1 MTTRLIRRI
10 LFLTAICYSAVSCLK
25 GKGFDEELTDNT
37 DLFSASVSPTVIAAD
52 GKDAATFDIRF
63 RGTRLTADDVVFY
76 NADDNT
82 VVEMP
87 DMQFTTE
94 EQGVYR
100 FYVTYENVAPQID
113 EEESYTSEIMEIT
126 ATNSVLDLEPNG
138 QKGLTASLSTTV
150 VQTGEDRAIF
160 IVRYDGEVLNG
171 GYDIYDLATN
181 TKVSLP
187 TMSVTSASGTV
198 YELPYYSTSEAGN
211 SSFWI
216 AYKTHNTSQTPLSV
230 TAVDFEIPTRPV
242 DPQPDN
248 LQFKH
253 RSMIMQFTGLG
264 CGYCPYMIA
273 ALRDVLADEDYGSK
287 AVLAAA
293 HTYSGDPYAPTD
305 RLDYYFNVNDYPTVI
320 FDMMTKIQN
329 YGYSM
334 NVSNIKK
341 CIDTSLSTA
350 AQAGISARMA
360 KDDNTLIVRM
370 TVKAAT
376 SNSFRVGVWVLEN
389 GLTGTQANYGME
401 GEFNT
406 HDNVVRV
413 ADSKEAYSNSYAGH
427 DIGYLNAGDTSDYVF
442 VIPLDAEWVH
452 DNCHLLLFVSALD
465 GSSYTVTNAVATRS
479 LTDAVTL
486 EYE

>member
-10 LFLTAICYSAVSCLK
+10 LFLTAICCSAVSCLK
-25 GKGFDEELTDNT
+25 GKGFDEETANNADR
-37 DLFSASVSPTVIAAD
+37 FSASVSPSVIAAD

-63 RGTRLTADDVVFY
+63 RGRRLTADDVVFY
-76 NADDNT
+76 NADDDT

-100 FYVTYENVAPQID
+100 FYATYENVAPEVD
-113 EEESYTSEIMEIT
+113 EEKSYTSGIMEIT
-126 ATNSVLDLEPNG
+126 ATNSAINLEPNN
-138 QKGLTASLSTTV
+138 QKGLTASLSTAV
-150 VQTGEDRAIF
+150 VETGEDRAIF
-160 IVRYDGEVLNG
+160 IIRYDGEVLNG
-171 GYDIYDLATN
+171 GYDIYDHATN

-187 TMSVTSASGTV
+187 TMSVTSASGTA
-198 YELPYYSTSEAGN
+198 YELPYYSTSEAG
-211 SSFWI
+211 SRSFWI
-216 AYKTHNTSQTPLSV
+216 AYKTYNTSQTPLAV
-230 TAVDFEIPTRPV
+230 TAVDFEIPTRPI

-264 CGYCPYMIA
+264 CGYCPFMIA
-273 ALRDVLADEDYGSK
+273 ALRDVLADENYGSK
-287 AVLAAA
+287 AVLAAV
-293 HTYSGDPYAPTD
+293 HTYSGDPYAPAD
-305 RLDYYFNVNDYPTVI
+305 RLDYYFNVSNYPTVI
-320 FDMMTKIQN
+320 FDMMVQIQN
-329 YGYSM
+329 YGYTA
-334 NVSNIKK
+334 NIANIKN
-341 CIDTSLSTA
+341 CIDQSLSSA

-360 KDDNTLIVRM
+360 KDANTLIVRM
-370 TVKAAT
+370 SVKAAE
-376 SNSFRVGVWVLEN
+376 SNSFRVGAWVLED
-389 GLTGTQANYGME
+389 GLTGTQSNYGME

-406 HDNVVRV
+406 HDNVLRA
-413 ADSKEAYSNSYAGH
+413 ADSKDSNTNSYTGY
-427 DIGYLNAGDTSDYVF
+427 DIGHLNAGDTSDHLF
-442 VIPLDAEWVH
+442 VIPLDPEWDA